1 MHNSGLAHE
10 LMRMLDHM
18 TITDTHL
25 ARVLDGADPDV
36 RFQDDLF
43 RAVSGTWLKNHEI
56 PADLSSDGSF
66 MALVIEAEQHV
77 REIIEELAA
86 THPESGEPQQIANFY
101 NSWMNTEA
109 ANAKGIDPLA
119 ADLKSINAATSKS
132 ELAVA
137 LGHLLAT
144 GVGTFFGIDVDTD
157 LNNPERYTTFFYQ
170 SGIGLPDEA
179 YYREPQFEEVL
190 AKYRTFVP
198 SFLQLAYGWSEDVAS
213 TKAAMVLDLEKAIAG
228 THMNVVDS
236 RDTDKTNNPM
246 SWDAFVAA
254 TPGFPWSATMTAAG
268 FSSEKLTDVIVLNPE
283 ALAKSAQIWENTP
296 LEHLKAYSRWRVLR
310 SRATFLT
317 EAIDKASFDF
327 YGRVLSGA
335 TEQRDRWKRG
345 VQLVNSSLGEAIGKI
360 YVERHFPPEHKAK
373 MTVLVEDLL
382 EAYRQSIRALDWM
395 GEETKLRA
403 LEKVDSFVTKIGYP
417 EKWLDY
423 SSLKIGD
430 DLVENVRQINRF
442 EFKRGIAKL
451 GKPMDRSEWFMS
463 PQTVNAYY
471 NPVWNEIVFPAAI
484 LQFPFFDPER
494 DDAFNYGGIGA
505 VIGHEIGHG
514 FDDQGSKYDASGA
527 LHNWWTDEDRGEF
540 EKRTSAL
547 VAQYDAYIPEQLGT
561 DSPHHVQGALTLGE
575 NIGDLGGL
583 SIGLKAYGLALERA
597 ELTLESAPEIDGFTG
612 VQRVL
617 LSYARIWQEKRR
629 TELLQTLIATD
640 PHSPA
645 EFRCNGVVKNV
656 DAFAEAFDIK
666 EGDALYLDPEERV
679 RIW

>member
-18 TITDTHL
+18 TITDPYL
-25 ARVLDGADPDV
+25 ARVLDGADPHV

-43 RAVSGTWLKNHEI
+43 RAVSGTWLNNHEI

-66 MALVIEAEQHV
+66 MELVIEAEQHV

-86 THPESGEPQQIANFY
+86 THPDSGEPQQIANFY
-101 NSWMNTEA
+101 NSWMDTET

-119 ADLKSINAATSKS
+119 ADLKSINAATSKN

-179 YYREPQFEEVL
+179 YYREPQFEDVL
-190 AKYRTFVP
+190 AKYREFVP
-198 SFLQLAYGWSEDVAS
+198 TLLQLAYGWSEEVAS
-213 TKAAMVLDLEKAIAG
+213 TKAGMVFEFEKAIAG
-228 THMNVVDS
+228 AHMNVVDS

-246 SWDAFVAA
+246 TWDAFVAA
-254 TPGFPWSATMTAAG
+254 TPGFPWGATMTAAG
-268 FSSEKLTDVIVLNPE
+268 FSTDKLTDVIVLNPE
-283 ALAKSAQIWENTP
+283 TLAKSAQIWEDTP

-317 EAIDKASFDF
+317 EAIDKASFEF
-327 YGRVLSGA
+327 YGSVLSGA

-360 YVERHFPPEHKAK
+360 YVERHFPPEHKEK

-403 LEKVDSFVTKIGYP
+403 LEKIDSFVTKIGYP

-430 DLVENVRQINRF
+430 DLVENIRQINRF

-484 LQFPFFDPER
+484 LQFPFFDPDR

-514 FDDQGSKYDASGA
+514 FDDQGSKYDATGA
-527 LHNWWTDEDRGEF
+527 LNNWWTDEDRGEF

-547 VAQYDAYIPEQLGT
+547 VAQYDAYIPEQLGA

-597 ELTLESAPEIDGFTG
+597 ELTPESAPEIDGFTG
-612 VQRVL
+612 IQRVL

-645 EFRCNGVVKNV
+645 EFRCDGVVKNV
-656 DAFAEAFDIK
+656 DAFADAFDVS
-666 EGDALYLDPEERV
+666 EGDALYLSPEERV

>member
-1 MHNSGLAHE
+1 MAAAPSRIADTAQIPIKANNRGYAY
-10 LMRMLDHM
+10 
-18 TITDTHL
+18 TITLQPTP
-25 ARVLDGADPDV
+25 AP
-36 RFQDDLF
+36 
-43 RAVSGTWLKNHEI
+43 GTLTI
-56 PADLSSDGSF
+56 SF
-66 MALVIEAEQHV
+66 MAQGKWYDLKDNG
-77 REIIEELAA
+77 R
-86 THPESGEPQQIANFY
+86 GECR
-101 NSWMNTEA
+101 
-109 ANAKGIDPLA
+109 GIDSSYGSATLNYATGSVLLTLGALPDVNTAILFSWGTPVNYTNRSGQPI
-119 ADLKSINAATSKS
+119 SISKS
-132 ELAVA
+132 AWQLPHTGITPKSVILTWGSGQTANDAVGDGRIRGDITGTINYAEGIIDLEHITLPA
-137 LGHLLAT
+137 LGQ
-144 GVGTFFGIDVDTD
+144 
-157 LNNPERYTTFFYQ
+157 EY
-170 SGIGLPDEA
+170 
-179 YYREPQFEEVL
+179 
-190 AKYRTFVP
+190 
-198 SFLQLAYGWSEDVAS
+198 VA
-213 TKAAMVLDLEKAIAG
+213 
-228 THMNVVDS
+228 
-236 RDTDKTNNPM
+236 
-246 SWDAFVAA
+246 
-254 TPGFPWSATMTAAG
+254 
-268 FSSEKLTDVIVLNPE
+268 
-283 ALAKSAQIWENTP
+283 
-296 LEHLKAYSRWRVLR
+296 
-310 SRATFLT
+310 
-317 EAIDKASFDF
+317 
-327 YGRVLSGA
+327 
-335 TEQRDRWKRG
+335 
-345 VQLVNSSLGEAIGKI
+345 
-360 YVERHFPPEHKAK
+360 RHFPPEHKAK

-629 TELLQTLIATD
+629 SELLETLIATD
-640 PHSPA
+640 PHSPD
-645 EFRCNGVVKNV
+645 EFRCNQIVKNV
-656 DAFAEAFDIK
+656 SAFADTFDLK
-666 EGDALYLDPEERV
+666 PGDGLWLEPADRV
-679 RIW
+679 RIWS

>member
-1 MHNSGLAHE
+1 MLG
-10 LMRMLDHM
+10 RM
-18 TITDTHL
+18 TTTDIHL
-25 ARVLDGADPDV
+25 ARVLDGADPTV
-36 RFQDDLF
+36 RIQDDLF
-43 RAVSGTWLKNHEI
+43 RAVSGTWLTNHQI

-66 MALVIEAEQHV
+66 MALVIEAEKHV

-86 THPESGEPQQIANFY
+86 TDPQVGEPQQIANFF

-109 ANAKGIDPLA
+109 INAAGVEPLA
-119 ADLKSINAATSKS
+119 ADLASIKAATSKD

-137 LGHLLAT
+137 LGRLFAT

-157 LNNPERYTTFFYQ
+157 LNDPERYTTFFYQ

-179 YYREPQFEEVL
+179 YYREPQFADVL
-190 AKYRTFVP
+190 DKYRAFLS
-198 SFLQLAYGWSEDVAS
+198 SFLALGYGLSDRVA
-213 TKAAMVLDLEKAIAG
+213 AAQAETVFRLEKAIAG
-228 THMNVVDS
+228 THMSVVDS
-236 RDTDKTNNPM
+236 RDTDKINNPM
-246 SWDAFVAA
+246 TWDAFVDFA
-254 TPGFPWSATMTAAG
+254 PGFSWTGIMRAAG
-268 FSSEKLTDVIVLNPE
+268 FSTDHLAQIIVLNPD
-283 ALAKSAQIWENTP
+283 ALARSAAIWADAS
-296 LEHLKAYSRWRVLR
+296 LEDLKTYSRWRVLR

-327 YGRVLSGA
+327 YGSVLSGT
-335 TEQRDRWKRG
+335 TEQRARWKRG
-345 VQLVNSSLGEAIGKI
+345 VQLVNGSLGEAIGKI
-360 YVERHFPPEHKAK
+360 YVERHFPPEHKEK

-382 EAYRQSIRALDWM
+382 EAYRRSIRALDWM

-423 SSLKIGD
+423 SSLTIGD
-430 DLVENVRQINRF
+430 DLVENVRQVNRF
-442 EFKRGIAKL
+442 ELRRGIDKL

-527 LHNWWTDEDRGEF
+527 LHNWWTDTDRTEF
-540 EKRTSAL
+540 EQRTAAL
-547 VAQYDAYIPEQLGT
+547 VAQYDVYIPEQLGA

-583 SIGLKAYGLALERA
+583 SIGLKAYGLSLERA
-597 ELTLESAPEIDGFTG
+597 GLGVENAPVIDEYTG
-612 VQRVL
+612 VQRVF

-629 TELLQTLIATD
+629 TELLRTLIATD

-656 DAFAEAFDIK
+656 DAFAEAFGVND
-666 EGDALYLDPEERV
+666 GDALYLAPEERV